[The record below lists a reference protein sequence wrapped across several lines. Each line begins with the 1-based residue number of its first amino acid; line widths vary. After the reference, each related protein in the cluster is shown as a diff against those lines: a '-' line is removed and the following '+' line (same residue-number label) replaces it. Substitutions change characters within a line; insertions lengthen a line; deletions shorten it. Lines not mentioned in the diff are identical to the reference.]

1 MPLALIHAEIV
12 SSMPAPCGLFYAHEQ
27 ELLQMNEENLQQIHN
42 ELAEGDKRMDSLT
55 DEVTAIK
62 LEQAQFRVELAE
74 NTNATK
80 RIEANT
86 AEMLDVFESW
96 KGAMKVLNW
105 IGKAAKPIGYVVGMG
120 ASIAAFWAAL
130 KSGVHPK

>member
-1 MPLALIHAEIV
+1 
-12 SSMPAPCGLFYAHEQ
+12 
-27 ELLQMNEENLQQIHN
+27 MNDENLQQIHE
-42 ELAEGDKRMDSLT
+42 ELEQGDKRMDSLT

-96 KGAMKVLNW
+96 KGAMKVLTW
-105 IGKAAKPIGYVVGMG
+105 IGKAAKPLGYVVGFC
-120 ASIAAFWAAL
+120 ASIAALWTAM

>member
-1 MPLALIHAEIV
+1 MADENFEQYVAE
-12 SSMPAPCGLFYAHEQ
+12 
-27 ELLQMNEENLQQIHN
+27 

-105 IGKAAKPIGYVVGMG
+105 IGKAAKPLGYVVGLG

-130 KSGVHPK
+130 KAGVQPK

>member
-1 MPLALIHAEIV
+1 
-12 SSMPAPCGLFYAHEQ
+12 
-27 ELLQMNEENLQQIHN
+27 MNDENLQQIHD
-42 ELAEGDKRMDSLT
+42 ELAEEDKRMESLT

-80 RIEANT
+80 HIEANT

-105 IGKAAKPIGYVVGMG
+105 IGKAAKPIGYVVGVG

-130 KSGVHPK
+130 KGGVYPK

>member
-1 MPLALIHAEIV
+1 
-12 SSMPAPCGLFYAHEQ
+12 
-27 ELLQMNEENLQQIHN
+27 MNEERLQQINN
-42 ELAEGDKRMDSLT
+42 ELAEEDKRVDSLT

-74 NTNATK
+74 NTNATN

-86 AEMLDVFESW
+86 AEMLDVFDSW

-105 IGKAAKPIGYVVGMG
+105 IGKAAKPIGYVVGLG

-130 KSGVHPK
+130 KGGVHPK

>member
-1 MPLALIHAEIV
+1 MSAEN
-12 SSMPAPCGLFYAHEQ
+12 FEQ
-27 ELLQMNEENLQQIHN
+27 YVAE

-130 KSGVHPK
+130 KGGVHPK

>member
-1 MPLALIHAEIV
+1 
-12 SSMPAPCGLFYAHEQ
+12 
-27 ELLQMNEENLQQIHN
+27 MNEENLQLIQN

-62 LEQAQFRVELAE
+62 LEQSQFRAELAE

-96 KGAMKVLNW
+96 KGAMKVLTW
-105 IGKAAKPIGYVVGMG
+105 IGKAAKPLGYLVGLG
-120 ASIAAFWAAL
+120 ASIAAFWTAI
-130 KSGVHPK
+130 KSGVSPK